1 MAHNLSSAW
10 LSSVCS
16 SSEQRRVCPELHRHH
31 RLEAPSP
38 EYLSAGPSL
47 AQQLYLAVGNRS
59 GRGPC
64 LQPAVRASPPCAW
77 LRHSSPSRFAV
88 PLSPL
93 PAPVPQDPCSLQ
105 AHLWI
110 ANNTLTRMLPS
121 AGDARLTSVL
131 VLPEPGGT
139 SPPPC
144 PSQAHTGGQ
153 TAPSRASRLFEKLS
167 TSHSSVDIKFIR

>member
-1 MAHNLSSAW
+1 MAHSLSSAW

-16 SSEQRRVCPELHRHH
+16 SSGQRQVCPELHRHH

-64 LQPAVRASPPCAW
+64 SQPAVRASPPCAW
-77 LRHSSPSRFAV
+77 LRHSSPSPAPPAGSHSRFAV

-121 AGDARLTSVL
+121 AGDARLTSLL

-144 PSQAHTGGQ
+144 PSQAHRGGQ
-153 TAPSRASRLFEKLS
+153 TAPSLASRPFEK
-167 TSHSSVDIKFIR
+167 

>member
-16 SSEQRRVCPELHRHH
+16 SSGQRQVCPELHRHH

-64 LQPAVRASPPCAW
+64 SQPAVRASPPCAW
-77 LRHSSPSRFAV
+77 LRHSSPSPAPPAGSHSRFAV

-121 AGDARLTSVL
+121 AGDASHQPAGAARARGHIPTAV
-131 VLPEPGGT
+131 PQPGTQG
-139 SPPPC
+139 
-144 PSQAHTGGQ
+144 
-153 TAPSRASRLFEKLS
+153 RANSTVTCFEAL
-167 TSHSSVDIKFIR
+167 